1 MYVSCPSKKIDPVAF
16 SDDGVLDS
24 YDRRHVHMMSAL
36 RGEEVPKLPNF
47 ADLHVLIGCV
57 KCGQEGAWS

>member
-36 RGEEVPKLPNF
+36 RGGRFQNS
-47 ADLHVLIGCV
+47 LILQTYCTDRLR
-57 KCGQEGAWS
+57 

>member
-36 RGEEVPKLPNF
+36 RGGEVPKLPNF
-47 ADLHVLIGCV
+47 ADLLY
-57 KCGQEGAWS
+57 

>member
-1 MYVSCPSKKIDPVAF
+1 MYVSCPSKKIDPAAF

-36 RGEEVPKLPNF
+36 RGGGGSKI
-47 ADLHVLIGCV
+47 A
-57 KCGQEGAWS
+57 